1 MATVQ
6 SSHKKSRAP
15 LMHENNV
22 KEDQDSSSQSKT
34 SDSDVFHNNNVID
47 KVVEVVGKSNVEEV
61 NTNGNSC
68 SETNGNSSMSSEP
81 DDLIADYDS
90 TEIKRR
96 HKSRGELRH
105 AISDILPSGFD
116 FDANRKRSQTMEIA
130 KEHAYT
136 RLQLELNRAQE
147 ELKLKD
153 EECDKLSKV
162 RDQMG
167 EEIEELTASLFEEA
181 NKMVQDANIKRM
193 HSEKLLKEAN
203 EQTEVLQAE
212 LKALKQ
218 LVLTS
223 TPSSPNKHLH
233 PQIKE
238 EVKKREKP
246 EGKKPFW
253 KTHRRSTSHHEFTK
267 EARQEAIAEQE
278 AKTDRCKEIDQVC
291 FEEFC
296 VWRQSPLMERADGYM
311 ARVCMEDILP
321 CLNFANTK
329 LLGAKTLAKRVQECV
344 GNNSLAIEPIP
355 GDNSYP
361 RKCRLT
367 ENNKL
372 CNYKIKLGDDSE
384 WYSISQL
391 CRNRIAAV
399 CDYYTYIRYIQQ
411 GLVKSNDKEVFYETV
426 RLRKKMSMSRLGYS

>member
-1 MATVQ
+1 MTSAV
-6 SSHKKSRAP
+6 KSNHQKPP
-15 LMHENNV
+15 LLHENNV
-22 KEDQDSSSQSKT
+22 KEEKDSLT
-34 SDSDVFHNNNVID
+34 HNNNVIGKGHGD
-47 KVVEVVGKSNVEEV
+47 KVNTDENNKGQ
-61 NTNGNSC
+61 TNGQKD
-68 SETNGNSSMSSEP
+68 EQ
-81 DDLIADYDS
+81 DDFIADYDP
-90 TEIKRR
+90 TEVRRR
-96 HKSRGELRH
+96 HKTHPELRH
-105 AISDILPSGFD
+105 AVSEFLPSEIEHD
-116 FDANRKRSQTMEIA
+116 SANRKRSQTMEIA

-136 RLQLELNRAQE
+136 RLQYELNKAQE

-167 EEIEELTASLFEEA
+167 EELEELTACLFTEA
-181 NKMVQDANIKRM
+181 NNMVQDANIKRM
-193 HSEKLLKEAN
+193 HTEKLLKEAN

-233 PQIKE
+233 PQIDTKDDNSKKE
-238 EVKKREKP
+238 KS

-267 EARQEAIAEQE
+267 EARQEAYAEQE

-291 FEEFC
+291 FDEFC
-296 VWRQSPLMERADGYM
+296 AWRQSPLMDRKDGYM
-311 ARVCMEDILP
+311 SRVYTEDILP
-321 CLNFANTK
+321 CLNFANSK
-329 LLGAKTLAKRVQECV
+329 LAKRVQECV

-372 CNYKIKLGDDSE
+372 CNYKIKLGDEPE

-411 GLVKSNDKEVFYETV
+411 GLVKSDDKEVFYETV
-426 RLRKKMSMSRLGYS
+426 RLRKKMALARLGYS